1 MTELEKMK
9 AYHAMETIKETP
21 DWLSEMVLKMLC
33 NTEPTGKMERLARIL
48 AEYGMD
54 VRKIVPCIM
63 AIMQDS
69 LIDIECD
76 GKSLGSENEHEV
88 NGDGRHVL

>member
-9 AYHAMETIKETP
+9 TYHAMQTIKEMP
-21 DWLSEMVLKMLC
+21 EWSHEMTLVMLC
-33 NTEPTGKMERLARIL
+33 NLDKSGRTEHIARIL
-48 AEYGMD
+48 ADYGMD

-76 GKSLGSENEHEV
+76 GKSLDSEHEQDV
-88 NGDGRHVL
+88 NRK

>member
-21 DWLSEMVLKMLC
+21 EWLNEMVLKMLC

-76 GKSLGSENEHEV
+76 GKSLDSEHEQDV
-88 NGDGRHVL
+88 NRK